1 MTSIDTLN
9 ETNNVKI
16 YWIFIYAYTDK
27 LDKAPLDN
35 DKILLFPLS
44 IYTPFQNMALPTLV
58 LEENESL
65 DLSTDEDLDIILN
78 KFNIKGVNSVSEM
91 VINKNT
97 NLVSIEIH
105 TKNRLKGYCCH
116 NNIFF
121 YTVYNTPEYYIN
133 NSKEEYIPHIPS
145 NKHLLRKIKINIGS
159 KCLVNTNVTLK
170 TIFSFI
176 FKDYF
181 ESIMKKIELS
191 KIQRTF
197 KANPEDEQSISDGYE
212 TDDSDLSL
220 YSYNLKYKIK
230 DI

>member
-9 ETNNVKI
+9 ETSNVKI
-16 YWIFIYAYTDK
+16 YWIFIYTY
-27 LDKAPLDN
+27 LDKSDKPPLSN

-58 LEENESL
+58 LGENESL
-65 DLSTDEDLDIILN
+65 DLSRDEDLDIIIN

-91 VINKNT
+91 VISKNT
-97 NLVSIEIH
+97 NLVAIEIH
-105 TKNRLKGYCCH
+105 TKTGLKGYYCH

-121 YTVYNTPEYYIN
+121 YTSYNTPEYYIN
-133 NSKEEYIPHIPS
+133 NTSEESIPHIPS

-170 TIFSFI
+170 NIFSFI

-181 ESIMKKIELS
+181 ESIMTQISLS
-191 KIQRTF
+191 KIRRTF
-197 KANPEDEQSISDGYE
+197 KNTEEDEQSISDGYE

-220 YSYNLKYKIK
+220 YSYNLKYNIK

>member
-9 ETNNVKI
+9 ETSNVKI

-27 LDKAPLDN
+27 LDKAPLAN

-44 IYTPFQNMALPTLV
+44 IYTPFQNMALPTLI
-58 LEENESL
+58 LGENESL

-105 TKNRLKGYCCH
+105 TKNGLKGYCCH
-116 NNIFF
+116 NNLFF

-133 NSKEEYIPHIPS
+133 HTKEESIPHIPS
-145 NKHLLRKIKINIGS
+145 NKHLLRKIKISIGS

-181 ESIMKKIELS
+181 ESIMKKIELT

-197 KANPEDEQSISDGYE
+197 KQNPEDEQSISDGYE

-220 YSYNLKYKIK
+220 YSYNLKYNIK